1 MPMAARQADIAMY
14 QKGSVRP
21 IFVTKMAGHR
31 PLSEA
36 TEIDDTDFEE
46 DFSDTEEYS
55 GRRSEESVSRLCSS
69 YLTRFAERVSS
80 LANKAIHH
88 CLLLMSYVHQ
98 IRMNSRG
105 SIFNCRTN
113 LHRRNRSRVLLDLI
127 YSGFLKMPRR
137 TSTSIFQCPRL
148 HRLKIIGLAPPQG
161 PTSITDKK

>member
-1 MPMAARQADIAMY
+1 MPMAARQLDVEMY
-14 QKGSVRP
+14 QKVSVRP
-21 IFVTKMAGHR
+21 IFVAKRAGSR

-55 GRRSEESVSRLCSS
+55 GRRSEESVSRLCFPC
-69 YLTRFAERVSS
+69 LTQFAERVSS
-80 LANKAIHH
+80 LANKAIHR
-88 CLLLMSYVHQ
+88 CLLLMSYAHRT
-98 IRMNSRG
+98 RMNLRG

-113 LHRRNRSRVLLDLI
+113 LPRRNRSRVLLGLI

-148 HRLKIIGLAPPQG
+148 HRLKIIGLAPPRG